1 MWRSSVHVG
10 RCGWSP
16 RGSHDLLSRMCVSEK
31 GGAGPVADVEI
42 SMRHPALSVLRR
54 AFFGGFCLFRVD
66 QTLYLHLVRGKWRVT
81 YPPPPPGAVRSWRA
95 NDMPF
100 STVVATRS
108 GRTRRDPRTV
118 DAATRSRRRRRSPT
132 TAVRGPYR
140 YRKTERRTGRPPA
153 EISGGFGSVRLC
165 GWTSPGFFSLK
176 LCPPV
181 DLSAF
186 DD

>member
-31 GGAGPVADVEI
+31 GGAGRRGCVEI
-42 SMRHPALSVLRR
+42 PRCPFSVELFSAAFVFSAL
-54 AFFGGFCLFRVD
+54 
-66 QTLYLHLVRGKWRVT
+66 TKPYLHLVRGKWRVT
-81 YPPPPPGAVRSWRA
+81 YPPPPPRCRAIRWRA
-95 NDMPF
+95 NR
-100 STVVATRS
+100 TICRLATVATRS

-140 YRKTERRTGRPPA
+140 YRKTEPDRTTARGSKWRVR
-153 EISGGFGSVRLC
+153 FGSVVRL
-165 GWTSPGFFSLK
+165 
-176 LCPPV
+176 
-181 DLSAF
+181 DLTGVLY
-186 DD
+186 